1 MKWFKNLA
9 WLVLGGV
16 LGALAVVGYSG
27 KRMDAL
33 YLERKQLEQEIIN
46 LQEELQSLENRLHQR
61 QGTQVVEKL
70 QFTIEGAPDGFSET
84 EIIQRLQEAGKFFV
98 GKEVKTLAENPEI
111 LFYFFDDRMFFIHDR
126 WLKVQTKSVSISN
139 LTHLWLTVSV
149 QTEEDP

>member
-9 WLVLGGV
+9 WLVLGSV

-27 KRMDAL
+27 KQMDAL
-33 YLERKQLEQEIIN
+33 YLERKQLEQEIIS
-46 LQEELQSLENRLHQR
+46 LQEELQSLENRLQQR

-70 QFTIEGAPDGFSET
+70 QFAIEGAPDGFSET

-98 GKEVKTLAENPEI
+98 GKEVKTLSENPEI
-111 LFYFFDDRMFFIHDR
+111 LFYFFDNRMFFIHDR
-126 WLKVQTKSVSISN
+126 WLKVQTKTVSISN
-139 LTHLWLTVSV
+139 LIHLWLTVSV

>member
-27 KRMDAL
+27 KQMDAL